1 MNNSKLSPKQKKI
14 AAMAGDP
21 NKIEGEDF
29 KKLRTMKANTGELV
43 GEMAG
48 EMDLSEIDRMSPFPT
63 GSRASEKVLQDKV
76 DKDAKRFKLIKD
88 TKKALKRAKTRQ
100 RVRKLAKAATPGAS
114 MLGDLMGTFG
124 VMAKP
129 DGMKRGQAVMARG
142 CKLGKNKKTIIT

>member
-1 MNNSKLSPKQKKI
+1 
-14 AAMAGDP
+14 MAGDP

-43 GEMAG
+43 GGMAGEMAG
-48 EMDLSEIDRMSPFPT
+48 EMDLSDIDRMSPFPT

-76 DKDAKRFKLIKD
+76 DKDAERQKLIKGA
-88 TKKALKRAKTRQ
+88 KKAIQRAKA
-100 RVRKLAKAATPGAS
+100 RKRIKRLAGAATPGAS